1 MADDTLPP
9 LEAPEY
15 EERISGISRATMES
29 IAKVRENTASFAARV
44 RLIEDQLSN
53 IRGHIELID
62 SSLIEKHKA
71 VVTEIRDIEQE
82 SRQIRAEI
90 ERLDDLI
97 GRTVKRLEGLATKE
111 EVKVLE
117 RYIELLQPMNYV
129 TRTELRNIIKKVI
142 KEEKVGVDDATG

>member
-15 EERISGISRATMES
+15 EERVSGISRATMES

-44 RLIEDQLSN
+44 RLIEDQLGN
-53 IRGHIELID
+53 IRSHIELID

-71 VVTEIRDIEQE
+71 VVTEIRDLEQE
-82 SRQIRAEI
+82 SRQLRAEI

-129 TRTELRNIIKKVI
+129 TRTELKNIIKKVI
-142 KEEKVGVDDATG
+142 KEEKVGGDDATE

>member
-62 SSLIEKHKA
+62 
-71 VVTEIRDIEQE
+71 
-82 SRQIRAEI
+82 
-90 ERLDDLI
+90 
-97 GRTVKRLEGLATKE
+97 RTVKRLEGLATKE

-129 TRTELRNIIKKVI
+129 TRTELKNIIKKVI
-142 KEEKVGVDDATG
+142 KEEKVGGDDATG

>member
-111 EVKVLE
+111 EVKVLDA
-117 RYIELLQPMNYV
+117 LL
-129 TRTELRNIIKKVI
+129 R
-142 KEEKVGVDDATG
+142 D